1 MDLLQR
7 AQVAEPE
14 VARECLEAAVRAANE
29 RIWVHRNAARIY
41 REHLGDLA
49 AARKVLREIAAL
61 TCSEWRLAAAGWT
74 ELGDLAE
81 AVRCLERAATNAGT
95 ASDLCTVALGYRDS
109 GYADEGLLLLD
120 GADSLAT
127 QASDCWSLANTYL
140 ALGDFDR
147 ALATL
152 ERGLRDA
159 VSVPERVALAHAFAT
174 YGAGNAR
181 LAEILADAERR
192 AGTVPDWIQ
201 IAIAYHQL
209 LFDTEAADR
218 CTRQASHI
226 AIDPKHERD
235 IAVTRSRM
243 TLQLLDD
250 DRPRIAPANLLWPG
264 SRSFGWDRDPARLL
278 GWLRA
283 RIPRDSIVAM
293 AALADFFTNDHFI
306 ALLDIAKSGL
316 LPHPLPA
323 YLGLLDQIRW
333 REGPNVDHLVRAF
346 ACTLLCIE
354 DAAVAIPEGQ
364 QPTIA
369 VLLDSCIAL
378 GPDAVSAAISLFA
391 AMADSY
397 DAAHSTT
404 RHAPTVLFAELGL
417 VLAAAWLDPT
427 DPRIPPLVDRL
438 ITDEPRYRASVRNPS
453 PAWLLGLTR
462 HDLRNALWRSLA
474 NRILVHPS
482 HERLAALLVG

>member
-1 MDLLQR
+1 MDLLHR
-7 AQVAEPE
+7 AAGAEPA
-14 VARECLEAAVRAANE
+14 VARECLAAAVRAANE

-41 REHLGDLA
+41 REHVGDLA
-49 AARKVLREIAAL
+49 AARKVLSEIEAL
-61 TCSEWRLAAAGWT
+61 TCSEWRLAAAAWT

-81 AVRCLERAATNAGT
+81 AVRCLERAAANAGT
-95 ASDLCTVALGYRDS
+95 ASDLCTIALGYRDS
-109 GYADEGLLLLD
+109 GFADEGLLLLE
-120 GADSLAT
+120 GADTLAT
-127 QASDCWSLANTYL
+127 RAIDSWSLANTYR
-140 ALGDFDR
+140 ALGDPDR
-147 ALATL
+147 ARATL
-152 ERGLRDA
+152 ERGLRDVA
-159 VSVPERVALAHAFAT
+159 GVPERVTFAHAMAT
-174 YGAGNAR
+174 YGSGSAR

-209 LFDTEAADR
+209 LVDTDAADR
-218 CTRQASHI
+218 CTRQASKI

-250 DRPRIAPANLLWPG
+250 DRPRLAPAALLWPG
-264 SRSFGWDRDPARLL
+264 ARSFGWERDPALLL

-283 RIPRDSIVAM
+283 RMPRDSIVAM
-293 AALADFFTNDHFI
+293 AALAHYFTNDHFI

-323 YLGLLDQIRW
+323 YLELLDQIRW
-333 REGPNVDHLVRAF
+333 REGPSVDHLVRAF

-354 DAAVAIPEGQ
+354 DAAVAIPDGHE
-364 QPTIA
+364 PTIA

-378 GPDAVSAAISLFA
+378 GPDAVSAAVALFA

-427 DPRIPPLVDRL
+427 DPRIGPLIDRL
-438 ITDEPRYRASVRNPS
+438 IVDEPRYRTNVRDPG

-462 HDLRNALWRSLA
+462 NHQRDALWRSLA
-474 NRILVHPS
+474 DRILTNPRHD
-482 HERLAALLVG
+482 RLAALLAG